1 MQTKTTIRYHLGP
14 SAVLFHDMGGG
25 FIGKTSLSPTRKD
38 LCIPLSIAYFNKS
51 VSLKKDVRFF
61 GGWREL
67 ALQACGISPAR
78 DQTWL
83 QKQPKGSNDTGSL
96 TCC

>member
-1 MQTKTTIRYHLGP
+1 MQTKTTTRYHLGP

-61 GGWREL
+61 CGVGGAGAPGMWKFPG
-67 ALQACGISPAR
+67 Q
-78 DQTWL
+78 
-83 QKQPKGSNDTGSL
+83 GSNLATEATQGQQ
-96 TCC
+96 